1 MLNELGFYFIHNDNI
16 YGVVFNSN
24 IKKSNLTLTEFILK
38 ADSTY
43 DKLTIYVPTAEWAD
57 RVLFLEDELASKLS
71 IRFTGVDYGV
81 VGYFCKKIAKDTQ
94 FILKHEFG
102 VDSEV
107 VDDTLSFT
115 ATDRFLD
122 FLQSH
127 NPLLLGD

>member
-1 MLNELGFYFIHNDNI
+1 VLNELGFYFIHNDNI

-81 VGYFCKKIAKDTQ
+81 VGYFCKKVAKDTQ

-127 NPLLLGD
+127 SPLLLGD

>member
-81 VGYFCKKIAKDTQ
+81 VGYFCKKVAKNTQ

>member
-24 IKKSNLTLTEFILK
+24 IKKSNLTLTEFIFK

-81 VGYFCKKIAKDTQ
+81 VGYFCKKVAKDTQ

>member
-1 MLNELGFYFIHNDNI
+1 M
-16 YGVVFNSN
+16 VFNSN

-81 VGYFCKKIAKDTQ
+81 VGYFCKKVAKNTQ

-127 NPLLLGD
+127 SPLLLGD

>member
-81 VGYFCKKIAKDTQ
+81 VGYFCKKVAKDTQ

-127 NPLLLGD
+127 SPLLLGD

>member
-24 IKKSNLTLTEFILK
+24 IKKTNLTLTEFILK

-81 VGYFCKKIAKDTQ
+81 VGYFCKKVAKDTQ

>member
-81 VGYFCKKIAKDTQ
+81 VGYFCKKVAKDTQ

>member
-81 VGYFCKKIAKDTQ
+81 VGYFCKKVAKDTQ

-122 FLQSH
+122 FL
-127 NPLLLGD
+127 

>member
-81 VGYFCKKIAKDTQ
+81 VGYFCKKVAKNTQ

-127 NPLLLGD
+127 SPLLLGD